1 MRLYFVTTGPPGPGV
16 RALIDEAEVEYLGG
30 AEVTDPFALLRAKL
44 AERPPCEFIEV
55 EDVEGRGARSG
66 AEWEAR
72 PGGGG
77 WRLGPFLPVDKA
89 MPTEERLWTLGGRA
103 GGLEVY
109 ADGPERVLDAGP
121 MFSVYARSDEEFD
134 ALIEVLGGVEAARI
148 GSDCAFVRGDDLG
161 GGLRVLLYPPPTAP
175 RPENAA
181 MVRLRE
187 AKQRLAEERAERS
200 DEEE

>member
-44 AERPPCEFIEV
+44 AERPPCEFVEV
-55 EDVEGRGARSG
+55 EDEEGRGARSG
-66 AEWEAR
+66 AEWEAH

-77 WRLGPFLPVDKA
+77 WRLGPFLPAVKA
-89 MPTEERLWTLGGRA
+89 MPTAERLWTLGGWA
-103 GGLEVY
+103 DGSLQVY
-109 ADGPERVLDAGP
+109 ANGPELVLDAGP
-121 MFSVYARSDEEFD
+121 MFSVHARSDEEFD

-148 GSDCAFVRGDDLG
+148 GTECAILSAD
-161 GGLRVLLYPPPTAP
+161 GLRVLLYPPPTPP

-200 DEEE
+200 DEGE